1 VISGDREAAIDVQIP
16 GDGRLIVSIEV
27 SSAERPA
34 LEDAILGTV
43 LGSDRGT
50 RDVVEVIR
58 AYATS
63 AGLAPE
69 VIMEVDRTVI
79 TIRDP

>member
-1 VISGDREAAIDVQIP
+1 MISGDPRAAIDVQIP
-16 GDGRLIVSIEV
+16 GDGRLIVSIDV
-27 SSAERPA
+27 SSTERA
-34 LEDAILGTV
+34 GLEDAILGTV

-79 TIRDP
+79 TIRDR